1 MKKVIFS
8 LIFSLSILMN
18 SIVYGSVKTYE
29 RTVDNLGISDD
40 IEQTRT
46 VINAALKTPKVD
58 ASEKI
63 YDFADLLDEVEEE
76 MLYDD
81 VMDFILEHNMDM
93 AIVTIDDNNKYAA
106 MKYADDFYD
115 YNDFGIGSDHTGVLF
130 LIDMDTREM
139 WISTT
144 GDAIFMYTDARIDNI
159 LDECYYY
166 ISDEDYYETADAFI
180 SEANRYANKGVPSGV
195 EVDIDSGIEFF
206 QVIGVGAFFCFIFSL
221 IFVFIN
227 KAKHTTIHKATEAGH
242 YLVKNSFV
250 VTDSKDVFVSTHTNK
265 IYDPP
270 SSSSS
275 GGGRSSTHRSSS
287 GRSHGGGGRRF

>member
-1 MKKVIFS
+1 MS
-8 LIFSLSILMN
+8 
-18 SIVYGSVKTYE
+18 
-29 RTVDNLGISDD
+29 
-40 IEQTRT
+40 
-46 VINAALKTPKVD
+46 
-58 ASEKI
+58 
-63 YDFADLLDEVEEE
+63 
-76 MLYDD
+76 
-81 VMDFILEHNMDM
+81 DFINTYNLDM
-93 AIVTIDDNNKYAA
+93 AIVTINKNNKSSSEA
-106 MKYADDFYD
+106 YADDFYD
-115 YNDFGIGSDHTGVLF
+115 YNDFGIVSDHTGVLF

-144 GDAIFMYTDARIDNI
+144 GKAISMYTDARIDNI

-166 ISDEDYYETADAFI
+166 ISDEKYYFTANAFI
-180 SEANRYANKGVPSGV
+180 SEANRYANKGIPSGTEV
-195 EVDIDSGIEFF
+195 EMEFEF
-206 QVIGVGAFFCFIFSL
+206 IPVVVTGAFFCFIFSL
-221 IFVFIN
+221 IFVLFN

>member
-18 SIVYGSVKTYE
+18 SVVYGSVKTYE

-63 YDFADLLDEVEEE
+63 YDFADLFEDYEEE
-76 MLYDD
+76 LLYDS

-93 AIVTIDDNNKYAA
+93 VIVTIDDNNKYAA

-139 WISTT
+139 
-144 GDAIFMYTDARIDNI
+144 
-159 LDECYYY
+159 
-166 ISDEDYYETADAFI
+166 
-180 SEANRYANKGVPSGV
+180 
-195 EVDIDSGIEFF
+195 
-206 QVIGVGAFFCFIFSL
+206 
-221 IFVFIN
+221 
-227 KAKHTTIHKATEAGH
+227 
-242 YLVKNSFV
+242 
-250 VTDSKDVFVSTHTNK
+250 
-265 IYDPP
+265 
-270 SSSSS
+270 
-275 GGGRSSTHRSSS
+275 
-287 GRSHGGGGRRF
+287 

>member
-18 SIVYGSVKTYE
+18 SVVYGSVKTYE

-63 YDFADLLDEVEEE
+63 YDFADLFEDYEEE
-76 MLYDD
+76 LLYDS
-81 VMDFILEHNMDM
+81 VMDFISEHNMDM

-144 GDAIFMYTDARIDNI
+144 GKAISMYTDARIDNI

-166 ISDEDYYETADAFI
+166 ISDEKYYFTANAFI
-180 SEANRYANKGVPSGV
+180 SEANRYANKGIPSGTEV
-195 EVDIDSGIEFF
+195 EMEFEF
-206 QVIGVGAFFCFIFSL
+206 IPVVFTGGFFCFIFSL
-221 IFVFIN
+221 IFILFN

-275 GGGRSSTHRSSS
+275 GGGSSTHRSSS